1 MDPRPPITY
10 LDEPDYLDPAPRRD
24 RRVEIV
30 LTVVAAIVV
39 IGAVLMFSRSPG
51 PPSAPVGL
59 QAEALF
65 CEEPC
70 DRVAP
75 RVSLSWTPPESGA
88 APTGY
93 RVVRDGV
100 ALEPSLGGDELR
112 FVDETVTMGKTYAYA
127 VVASSAEGDS
137 AATSALSVTVPTP
150 GVDAA
155 HLDGIYDVQLTVL
168 EARSI
173 GAAFG
178 IENPFVGKQK
188 NDQWAFT
195 SGCTNQVRQC
205 PSQWSSLEGKIE
217 LKGSGW
223 TGRVQGRA
231 ARCGD
236 DGRAKAP
243 IEIDLAVT
251 DVGVVDG
258 AWVVSGFDGEATVS
272 FTCPGFPPASA
283 TVQVVGYAV
292 IGSV

>member
-10 LDEPDYLDPAPRRD
+10 PDELDYLDPAPRRD

-39 IGAVLMFSRSPG
+39 IGAVLMFTRSPG

-70 DRVAP
+70 DLVAP
-75 RVSLSWTPPESGA
+75 SVSLSWTPPESGA

-93 RVVRDGV
+93 RIVRDGV

-150 GVDAA
+150 REDVA

-173 GAAFG
+173 GSAFG
-178 IENPFVGKQK
+178 IDNPAPSKRK
-188 NDQWAFT
+188 SDQWAFT
-195 SGCTNQVRQC
+195 SGCTNEVRQC
-205 PSQWSSLEGKIE
+205 PSQWSSLTGAIE
-217 LKGSGW
+217 LEGSHW
-223 TGRVQGRA
+223 TGEVEGRA

-236 DGRAKAP
+236 EGRADAP
-243 IEIDLAVT
+243 IDIDLEVI

-258 AWVVSGFDGEATVS
+258 AWVVSEFVGTATVS
-272 FTCPGFPPASA
+272 FRCPGFRLASA
-283 TVQVVGYAV
+283 TVDVRGAV
-292 IGSV
+292 